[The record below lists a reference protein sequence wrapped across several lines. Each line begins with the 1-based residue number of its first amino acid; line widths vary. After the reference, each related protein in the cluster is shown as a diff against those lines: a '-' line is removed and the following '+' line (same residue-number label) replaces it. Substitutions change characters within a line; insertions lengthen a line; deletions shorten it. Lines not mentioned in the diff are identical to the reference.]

1 MMNKKEERELF
12 LRYLA
17 KIYSENPQLPISS
30 DTIYYELT
38 KFVVNKNRQC
48 TLGSN
53 SLLSIQLGLI
63 NKYKNNEGI
72 NTFMSRDGY
81 FLVIEKRMG
90 EVDSKFYS
98 DIKNGAK
105 LYISVDLSSTY
116 LILDQLFSFIIKE
129 RIIMQS
135 KVAKELRNDAI
146 VCRVTTTEDA
156 KKIINYLNGLDYK
169 PGIKPNPFV
178 LSSGKVSVT
187 KDGTLSYN
195 AIISYIL
202 EAYLSFRRHSNSLTK
217 VSTADLNNFIK
228 SQIQLLKES
237 QSTYLMNL
245 YKIYNEEN
253 FNDFIMISHF
263 ISGNLEDSLTLEEIF
278 EYNREALFASKEK
291 YSKKDERNVLYVINS
306 LAGYYGVES
315 VHKII
320 MKYIETGDLNLFTR
334 RAGIRSIV
342 RDNFSPE
349 DIKRIVSDLGFRA
362 FVFASEVTY
371 DKYGKEQLLE
381 AIEEYLSEEK
391 IVGFTRDNE
400 ARGRLGLII
409 PSELLKE
416 VLASKLKER
425 KETISAKAILNLVLE
440 RMKKDKITVRR

>member
-1 MMNKKEERELF
+1 M
-12 LRYLA
+12 
-17 KIYSENPQLPISS
+17 
-30 DTIYYELT
+30 
-38 KFVVNKNRQC
+38 
-48 TLGSN
+48 
-53 SLLSIQLGLI
+53 
-63 NKYKNNEGI
+63 
-72 NTFMSRDGY
+72 
-81 FLVIEKRMG
+81 
-90 EVDSKFYS
+90 
-98 DIKNGAK
+98 
-105 LYISVDLSSTY
+105 
-116 LILDQLFSFIIKE
+116 
-129 RIIMQS
+129 
-135 KVAKELRNDAI
+135 
-146 VCRVTTTEDA
+146 TTTEDA

-263 ISGNLEDSLTLEEIF
+263 ISGNLEESLTLEEIL

-306 LAGYYGVES
+306 LASYYDVES

-334 RAGIRSIV
+334 RAG
-342 RDNFSPE
+342 
-349 DIKRIVSDLGFRA
+349 
-362 FVFASEVTY
+362 
-371 DKYGKEQLLE
+371 
-381 AIEEYLSEEK
+381 
-391 IVGFTRDNE
+391 
-400 ARGRLGLII
+400 
-409 PSELLKE
+409 
-416 VLASKLKER
+416 
-425 KETISAKAILNLVLE
+425 
-440 RMKKDKITVRR
+440 